1 MPRNDRRDDR
11 EGEKVAIVV
20 RGDDSNGHSFEE
32 QTESIDI
39 SSVGIS
45 FYLKTSIRPRSLIS
59 VQLSQSK
66 LLGYRGQV
74 SALVVRV
81 ETVSPDKH
89 LVAAEIL

>member
-11 EGEKVAIVV
+11 ETEKVVIVV

-32 QTESIDI
+32 QTESIDL

-45 FYLKTSIRPRSLIS
+45 FYLKTSIRPRSLMS

-74 SALVVRV
+74 SALVIRV